1 MNLLGGTPKR
11 QFDLVVIGTGSAAT
25 TAAKQC
31 RAAGWSVAVVDC
43 RPFGGTC
50 ALRGCDPKKVL
61 VGATALID
69 WVRRMDGKGMRGDNT
84 RVEWPELMRF
94 KRTFTDPVPE
104 EREKSFAKAGVDSF
118 HGVARFTSPSQ
129 LQVGEEIIESRRFL
143 IAAGA
148 KPQKLNIP
156 GEQYLTTSE
165 QFLELD
171 SLPRRIAFVGGGY
184 ISFEFAHVSVRCGA
198 EVSILHRAEHPLE
211 HFDPDLVGQLVQK
224 TRQLGVDVQ
233 LRTQVEAIERASD
246 HLLVCASTEGVKREF
261 QADMVVHGAGRVAD
275 IDDLNLSSAGVEA
288 EKLGVKVNEYLQSV
302 SNPVV
307 YAAGDAAASGLPAL
321 TPVAVYEGTIAASNL
336 LEGNHTKIR
345 YIPVPSVVFTV
356 PPLAAVGMSEQ
367 AAQKQN
373 LRFRVHRES
382 TGNWYSSRRV
392 GEDCSGFK
400 VLIDESTGR
409 LLGAHVLGPEA
420 DELIN
425 VFALA
430 IHSQATAEMLQQTI
444 FAYPT
449 HGSDVTYM
457 L

>member
-1 MNLLGGTPKR
+1 
-11 QFDLVVIGTGSAAT
+11 
-25 TAAKQC
+25 
-31 RAAGWSVAVVDC
+31 
-43 RPFGGTC
+43 
-50 ALRGCDPKKVL
+50 
-61 VGATALID
+61 
-69 WVRRMDGKGMRGDNT
+69 
-84 RVEWPELMRF
+84 
-94 KRTFTDPVPE
+94 
-104 EREKSFAKAGVDSF
+104 
-118 HGVARFTSPSQ
+118 
-129 LQVGEEIIESRRFL
+129 
-143 IAAGA
+143 
-148 KPQKLNIP
+148 
-156 GEQYLTTSE
+156 
-165 QFLELD
+165 
-171 SLPRRIAFVGGGY
+171 VGGGY

-198 EVSILHRAEHPLE
+198 EVSILHRGERPLE

-233 LRTQVEAIERASD
+233 LCTQVEAIERASD
-246 HLLVCASTEGVKREF
+246 HLLVRASTEGVKREF

-275 IDDLNLSSAGVEA
+275 IDDLNLSAAGVEA

-302 SNPVV
+302 SNPAV

-430 IHSQATAEMLQQTI
+430 IQSQATAEMLQQTI

>member
-1 MNLLGGTPKR
+1 L
-11 QFDLVVIGTGSAAT
+11 
-25 TAAKQC
+25 
-31 RAAGWSVAVVDC
+31 
-43 RPFGGTC
+43 
-50 ALRGCDPKKVL
+50 
-61 VGATALID
+61 
-69 WVRRMDGKGMRGDNT
+69 
-84 RVEWPELMRF
+84 
-94 KRTFTDPVPE
+94 
-104 EREKSFAKAGVDSF
+104 
-118 HGVARFTSPSQ
+118 H
-129 LQVGEEIIESRRFL
+129 
-143 IAAGA
+143 
-148 KPQKLNIP
+148 IP

-171 SLPRRIAFVGGGY
+171 SLPKRIAFVGGGY

-198 EVSILHRAEHPLE
+198 EVSILHRAERPLE

-233 LRTQVEAIERASD
+233 LCSQVEAIERASD
-246 HLLVCASTEGVKREF
+246 HLLVCASTKGVKREF

-275 IDDLNLSSAGVEA
+275 VDDLNLSAAGVEA
-288 EKLGVKVNEYLQSV
+288 EKLGVKVNDYLQSV
-302 SNPVV
+302 SNPAV

-345 YIPVPSVVFTV
+345 CIPVPSVVFTV
-356 PPLAAVGMSEQ
+356 PVLAAVGMSEQ

-373 LRFRVHRES
+373 LQFRVHRENTS
-382 TGNWYSSRRV
+382 NWYSSRRV

-400 VLIDESTGR
+400 VLIEESTGR
-409 LLGAHVLGPEA
+409 LLGAHVLGTEA

-425 VFALA
+425 LFALA
-430 IHSQATAEMLQQTI
+430 IQSQATAEMLQQTM

>member
-1 MNLLGGTPKR
+1 M
-11 QFDLVVIGTGSAAT
+11 
-25 TAAKQC
+25 
-31 RAAGWSVAVVDC
+31 
-43 RPFGGTC
+43 
-50 ALRGCDPKKVL
+50 
-61 VGATALID
+61 D
-69 WVRRMDGKGMRGDNT
+69 WVRRMDVKGMRGENARID
-84 RVEWPELMRF
+84 WPELMRF

-118 HGVARFTSPSQ
+118 HGVARFAGPSQ

-143 IAAGA
+143 ITAGA

-198 EVSILHRAEHPLE
+198 EVSILHRAERPLE
-211 HFDPDLVGQLVQK
+211 HFDPDLVEQLVQK

-233 LRTQVEAIERASD
+233 LRTQVEAVERASD
-246 HLLVCASTEGVKREF
+246 HLLVRVSTEGVQREF

-275 IDDLNLSSAGVEA
+275 VDDLNLSAARVEA
-288 EKLGVKVNEYLQSV
+288 EELGVKVNEYLQSV
-302 SNPVV
+302 SNPAV
-307 YAAGDAAASGLPAL
+307 YAAGDAAASGSPAL

-336 LEGNHTKIR
+336 LEGNRTKIR
-345 YIPVPSVVFTV
+345 HIPAPTVVFTV

-367 AAQKQN
+367 AVRKQN
-373 LRFRVHRES
+373 LRFRVHRENTS
-382 TGNWYSSRRV
+382 NWYSSRRV

-400 VLIDESTGR
+400 VLIEDSTGR

-430 IHSQATAEMLQQTI
+430 IQSQATAEMLQETI

-449 HGSDVTYM
+449 HGSDVSYM